1 MRVQIYT
8 LIGVSMLF
16 LLYGVIGGVVVTIVY
31 GDSRL
36 LAFTL
41 PFMAVGVLG
50 LPLTTA
56 VFKLSQRI
64 EQLEKLIPAAE
75 SSRET

>member
-8 LIGVSMLF
+8 LMAVSSLF
-16 LLYGVIGGVVVTIVY
+16 LLYGVIGGVVVTTVY
-31 GDSRL
+31 NDSRL

-41 PFMAVGVLG
+41 PFLAVGVLG

-56 VFKLSQRI
+56 LAKLSQRI
-64 EQLEKLIPAAE
+64 ELLEK
-75 SSRET
+75 SRHDGKF